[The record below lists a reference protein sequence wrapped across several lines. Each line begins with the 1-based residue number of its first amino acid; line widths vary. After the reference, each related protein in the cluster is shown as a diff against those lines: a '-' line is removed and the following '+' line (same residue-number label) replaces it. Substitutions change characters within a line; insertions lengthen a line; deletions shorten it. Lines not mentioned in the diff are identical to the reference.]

1 MLDKK
6 IALVM
11 EGGGMRGAYTAG
23 ALTWLIDNDIEFTS
37 SYGISSG
44 AFYLCGYLMKD
55 KKFLYDCSTEYA
67 VDKRYLFLPAILRSG
82 KIVDYDFL
90 FNQIMVKENHMDL
103 SPLKDLDRE
112 GYVGLYDL
120 ALGKTIFIST
130 RDMSIDQLKA
140 AASLPILGKLVRI
153 GDKEYFD
160 GGITKMIP
168 IEKAM
173 EDGCEKFLV
182 ITTKPENYIRK
193 PAKKPI
199 VTLMKLMY
207 PQCDQISKDYEIR
220 HLNYN
225 RQIELIKDL
234 SEQKKAVFAFPSEE
248 SEVTRLGGTKQ
259 QLNELFELGYSDME
273 NRKQKL
279 FELLND

>member
-1 MLDKK
+1 
-6 IALVM
+6 
-11 EGGGMRGAYTAG
+11 
-23 ALTWLIDNDIEFTS
+23 
-37 SYGISSG
+37 
-44 AFYLCGYLMKD
+44 
-55 KKFLYDCSTEYA
+55 
-67 VDKRYLFLPAILRSG
+67 
-82 KIVDYDFL
+82 
-90 FNQIMVKENHMDL
+90 
-103 SPLKDLDRE
+103 
-112 GYVGLYDL
+112 
-120 ALGKTIFIST
+120 
-130 RDMSIDQLKA
+130 
-140 AASLPILGKLVRI
+140 
-153 GDKEYFD
+153 
-160 GGITKMIP
+160 
-168 IEKAM
+168 M
-173 EDGCEKFLV
+173 EDGCERFLV

-207 PQCDQISKDYEIR
+207 PQCDQISKEAKEIVERLGKQISKDYEIR

-259 QLNELFELGYSDME
+259 QLNKLFELGYSDME